1 MALLGT
7 LLAASTLVLG
17 LEIGSLRGQLA
28 VQQHRAQLD
37 RAQLAA
43 LRTAESRMSGQLA
56 ALTVPTDP
64 LASYD
69 AVCNMP
75 LTDTSGAVQ
84 TYYFPCTNSAQTIPQ
99 PSGG

>member
-56 ALTVPTDP
+56 TLTVPTDP

-75 LTDTSGAVQ
+75 LSSDGGLTTQ
-84 TYYFPCTNSAQTIPQ
+84 TWYFPCTNSAQTIPQ
-99 PSGG
+99 PSG